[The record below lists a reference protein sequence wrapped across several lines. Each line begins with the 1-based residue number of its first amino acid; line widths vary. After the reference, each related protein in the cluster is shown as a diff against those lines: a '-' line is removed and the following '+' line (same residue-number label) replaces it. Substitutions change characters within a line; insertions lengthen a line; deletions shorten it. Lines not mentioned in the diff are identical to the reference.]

1 MNYNPGI
8 ANYYKKS
15 FRLINSSKNWFEISQ
30 PGAAKQ
36 YIIIKTILSMDNS

>member
-15 FRLINSSKNWFEISQ
+15 FRIINSSKNWFEISQ
-30 PGAAKQ
+30 PGATNFK
-36 YIIIKTILSMDNS
+36 IIV